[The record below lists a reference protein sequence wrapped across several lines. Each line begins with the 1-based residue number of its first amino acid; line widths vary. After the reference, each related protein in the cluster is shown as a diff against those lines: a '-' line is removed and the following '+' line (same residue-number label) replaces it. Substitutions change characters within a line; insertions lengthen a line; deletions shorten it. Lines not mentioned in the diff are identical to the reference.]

1 MKQWKIT
8 AALLVALLLGTAFS
22 PADAHAAYS
31 ECDGGKHSLYQAEV
45 RLQTCTTDGYYILK
59 CCNCSY
65 SERVVTEKAGHSWE
79 QVGKSPAT
87 CTSDALIYYE
97 CSRCDA
103 RDTVSVI
110 NSAPGHKYG
119 TWQVVQA
126 PTCTTAGKSVKTC
139 TACGKTVEQ
148 TISPS
153 HTFGAWTVLTPAN
166 CTQEGIK
173 ARECDCGYTER
184 AAIPATGKHSFG
196 AWTVL
201 TPANCMDE
209 GIKARECD
217 CGYTERASIP
227 TTDHKWSEGIVAA
240 QPSTTSEGIMLYVC
254 SYCGMERTRPIPKL
268 TEEEAAKPTPEASLE
283 PASGETPEPTGAAA
297 DKGARG
303 TEKGDG
309 KSSGKSSGS
318 TSGSTSDN
326 TSDNT
331 PGKSDAQT
339 AAPERPAAKSGQAG
353 IPVWAICLIAL
364 GGALIVAAVVIIIVR
379 KKRNKETGG

>member
-1 MKQWKIT
+1 MKQWKVT
-8 AALLVALLLGTAFS
+8 AALLLALLLGTVFS

-31 ECDGGKHSLYQAEV
+31 ECDEGEHSLYQAEEGK
-45 RLQTCTTDGYYILK
+45 QTCTTDGYYVIK
-59 CCNCSY
+59 CYNCSY
-65 SERVVTEKAGHSWE
+65 YERVVTEKAGHLWE
-79 QVGKSPAT
+79 QVGTSPAT
-87 CTSDALIYYE
+87 CTSDTLIYYE
-97 CSRCDA
+97 CSRCYA

-153 HTFGAWTVLTPAN
+153 HTLGAWTVLTPAT

-227 TTDHKWSEGIVAA
+227 TTDHRWSEGIVAA
-240 QPSTTSEGIMLYVC
+240 QPSTTSEGFMLYVC
-254 SYCGMERTRPIPKL
+254 SVCGMERTRSIPKL
-268 TEEEAAKPTPEASLE
+268 TEEEAAKPTPTVSPTPEVT
-283 PASGETPEPTGAAA
+283 GETA
-297 DKGARG
+297 DKGTRSA
-303 TEKGDG
+303 EKDDGSKPSGDAPG
-309 KSSGKSSGS
+309 KSSGKSSG
-318 TSGSTSDN
+318 DA
-326 TSDNT
+326 
-331 PGKSDAQT
+331 PGGSDART
-339 AAPERPAAKSGQAG
+339 AAPERPAAESGHTG
-353 IPVWAICLIAL
+353 IPVWAIVLIAL
-364 GGALIVAAVVIIIVR
+364 GCALIVAAVVIVIVR
-379 KKRNKETGG
+379 KKQNQETGG